1 MAKHKDKKNKH
12 KQSAQ
17 KPKTNNPMTQNNSHT
32 PDSLNI
38 LNEFSLKIEM
48 KSDWHIGSGTGIA
61 GGIDRLVRRDQ
72 NGLPYL
78 PAKTITGVWR
88 DACEL
93 LALGLDGGSE
103 YGAWQKWVDYLFGDQ
118 PADRERDQSLNE
130 NTPRHAAVSVR
141 SAHLPD
147 SLTNLLCQKDKQPL
161 KDYLTFVKPSTS
173 IDASGCATE
182 KSLRFEEM
190 VRGGGTLDAHCEIQL
205 QLSGNE
211 EQQKKQSET
220 ALALLLVSTKLIERI
235 GGKRRRGSGKC
246 AVTAFSQENID
257 LTPYINWLENNSTP
271 PEVPKLTDNDKGENI
286 EIFGSQENSSSESWV
301 QVRLD
306 IITKSP
312 VIVASRTVGNVVE
325 TLDYIPGTHLLR
337 LVRRKLNSLKLDR
350 EINGAIAQGHL
361 LITNATIAVGDQQG
375 RAMPL
380 CLFNK
385 KSEGGFDT
393 KSSEKER
400 KIYNRLLESPTESP
414 QLKGERGGYL
424 GTFTLDKLPAF
435 GKVSKGIET
444 HNVVNDRYQTPTSDV
459 GSVYSYEAIPPDTK
473 LIAYLRVHPDLA
485 AKLQQKQNDWHQL
498 LTTSKGKS
506 DRIGQ
511 SKKDDYGEVEI
522 QSQKLAQR
530 SPEPFVLKEK
540 QELTVWL
547 LSDVLLRDKRLRPS
561 TSINDLASVLTDRLG
576 TEITPKKDEENNL
589 LTLTARQ
596 NRIESW
602 QVRWGL
608 PRPSLVGLVAG
619 TCAVFTYET
628 PPAPAKLAE
637 IELTGIGDRTAEG
650 YGQICFNAPLLTQ
663 KTSEF
668 PHSPKPND
676 PPKVPNGELLANT
689 RDPLWEYARI
699 IEKAAW
705 QDAIRRSVLTVASSE
720 DNRKQVLGIEI
731 ETKEKTK
738 RSKPPMS
745 QLGSLRSVLSQ
756 LTVKDKDENNQNQ
769 VFPFNRVNVEVFIRW
784 LDHLEL
790 TSDRKNKWAN
800 GSLNKIR
807 NLISLPSQIWTD
819 LGFDFEEITLTGT
832 GHTDLKEDLWVEAV
846 QTLVDACIRA
856 HKRDLEK
863 QDKSKQSSE
872 GEA

>member
-1 MAKHKDKKNKH
+1 MAKHKGKKDKQ
-12 KQSAQ
+12 KQSPQ
-17 KPKTNNPMTQNNSHT
+17 KTKAKANNLMTQNSSHP

-48 KSDWHIGSGTGIA
+48 LSDWHIGSGTGIA

-93 LALGLDGGSE
+93 LALGLDNGSE
-103 YGAWQKWVDYLFGDQ
+103 HGAWQKWVDYLFGDQ

-130 NTPRHAAVSVR
+130 NTPRQAVLSVR

-147 SLTNLLCQKDKQPL
+147 SLINLLCEKDKQPL

-173 IDASGCATE
+173 IDSLGCATE

-190 VRGGGTLDAHCEIQL
+190 VRGGGTLEAHCEIQL
-205 QLSGNE
+205 ELSGDDE
-211 EQQKKQSET
+211 EQQKKQRET

-246 AVTAFSQENID
+246 AVRAFSQQDID
-257 LTPYINWLENNSTP
+257 LTLYINWLENNLTP
-271 PEVPKLTDNDKGENI
+271 PEVPKLPDEGKNI
-286 EIFGSQENSSSESWV
+286 EILESKESQSLESWV
-301 QVRLD
+301 QVQLD
-306 IITKSP
+306 ITTKSP

-337 LVRRKLNSLKLDR
+337 LVRRKLVRRKLNSLELDK

-361 LITNATIAVGDQQG
+361 LVTNATIKIGEHQG

-385 KSEGGFDT
+385 KSEGGFDA
-393 KSSEKER
+393 KSSGKER
-400 KIYNRLLESPTESP
+400 NIYNRLSELPPEDS
-414 QLKGERGGYL
+414 QIKGERGGYL
-424 GTFTLDKLPAF
+424 GVFTLDKLPAF

-444 HNVVNDRYQTPTSDV
+444 HNVVNDRYQTPTSD
-459 GSVYSYEAIPPDTK
+459 GGVYSYEAIPQDTK

-485 AKLQQKQNDWHQL
+485 AKLQQGQNDWYQL
-498 LTTSKGKS
+498 LATSNGKS

-522 QSQKLAQR
+522 RSQKLAQR
-530 SPEPFVLKEK
+530 SPELVVLKEK
-540 QELTVWL
+540 KELTVWL
-547 LSDVLLRDKRLRPS
+547 LSDILLRDKRLRPS
-561 TSINDLASVLTDRLG
+561 TSIEDLASGLTDRSG
-576 TEITPKKDEENNL
+576 TKITAKKDEKNDL
-589 LTLTARQ
+589 LTLIARQ

-602 QVRWGL
+602 QVKWGL
-608 PRPSLVGLVAG
+608 PRPSLVGLAAG
-619 TCAVFTYET
+619 TCAVFTYEM
-628 PPAPAKLAE
+628 PPDPAKLAE
-637 IELTGIGDRTAEG
+637 IERTGIGDRIAEG
-650 YGQICFNAPLLTQ
+650 YGQICFNDPLLTQ
-663 KTSEF
+663 ATSNL
-668 PHSPKPND
+668 PHSPKPDEIAN
-676 PPKVPNGELLANT
+676 PKGDLLANT
-689 RDPLWEYARI
+689 NDPLWKYARI

-705 QDAIRRSVLTVASSE
+705 QDAIHRASLTVASSP
-720 DNRKQVLGIEI
+720 DKRKQVLGIEG
-731 ETKEKTK
+731 KH
-738 RSKPPMS
+738 PPMS
-745 QLGSLRSVLSQ
+745 QLGSLRSVLAQ
-756 LTVKDKDENNQNQ
+756 LTQPESQNHQ
-769 VFPFNRVNVEVFIRW
+769 GSVTRW
-784 LDHLEL
+784 LDHLEE
-790 TSDRKNKWAN
+790 TPNRRDKWAN
-800 GSLNKIR
+800 GSLDKIR
-807 NLISLPSQIWTD
+807 TLISTPSQVWND
-819 LGFDFEEITLTGT
+819 LELDFEKITLTKT
-832 GHTDLKEDLWVEAV
+832 GYTNLKEELWVEAV

-863 QDKSKQSSE
+863 QDKSKQSPA